1 MNTKKDV
8 RLSIRIP
15 ADLREAALH
24 KAKREDLTLSQ
35 VVRRFL
41 RKWIDEDS
49 IELVQEDK
57 QEKTE

>member
-1 MNTKKDV
+1 MSTKKDV

-15 ADLREAALH
+15 AELREAALN
-24 KAKREDLTLSQ
+24 KAKREDMTLSQ

-49 IELVQEDK
+49 LDLDQEDK
-57 QEKTE
+57 QEEID